1 MMSTRTQKMN
11 PEDARNAAREVRR
24 RRLQAFAFVVPLLVF
39 IFFAFVAPIATM
51 LYKSVY
57 NPTVA
62 EMVPETLAALDDWS
76 GETVPDDAVL
86 IQFAIELKRL
96 ANARNSGQLAS
107 EINRAEPGM
116 SSVINATARV
126 MGRADDAEIAANGA
140 TILLDANARWSKPA
154 TWRAIKTAG
163 AIYTADYYL
172 TSVDLERD
180 RDGAIVQRDT
190 QIYVQLY
197 AKTLKMALI
206 ITLLTV
212 VLGYPLAFF
221 MANTSSALANFM
233 MVFVLLPFWT
243 SLLVRTTAWIALLQT
258 GGVVNST
265 LLSLGIIDQPIEM
278 LYTQFSTIIA
288 MTHILLPFM
297 VLPLYAV
304 MRGIDS
310 SFMRAAMSMGST
322 PLGAWYKIYLPMSLP
337 GLSAGA
343 LLVFVIS
350 VGYYITPAL
359 VGGTDGQMISNII
372 AFHMQQSNN
381 WELAAALGS
390 LLLVLILVLYWLFD
404 RFIGT
409 DNLKLG

>member
-1 MMSTRTQKMN
+1 MSDTAAGLN
-11 PEDARNAAREVRR
+11 PADARNAARDVRR
-24 RRLQAFAFVVPLLVF
+24 RKLQAFLFVTPLLVF
-39 IFFAFVAPIATM
+39 IIFAFVAPIATM
-51 LYKSVY
+51 LYRSVH

-62 EMVPETLAALDDWS
+62 NLVPETLAALDDWS
-76 GETVPDDAVL
+76 GNAVPDDAVL
-86 IQFAIELKRL
+86 IQFATDMKRM
-96 ANARNSGQLAS
+96 ANDRTSGQLAD
-107 EINRAEPGM
+107 EINRALPGM
-116 SSVINATARV
+116 SSVVKSTARSLRRV
-126 MGRADDAEIAANGA
+126 DDAEISANGA
-140 TILLDANARWSKPA
+140 TLLLEANDRWSDPT
-154 TWRAIKTAG
+154 TWHALKAAG
-163 AIYTADYYL
+163 QVYSSSYYL
-172 TSVDLERD
+172 TSVDLERTA
-180 RDGAIVQRDT
+180 DGGIAQRDT
-190 QIYVQLY
+190 QIYVKLY
-197 AKTLKMALI
+197 TKTLRMALT
-206 ITLLTV
+206 ITVLTI

-221 MANTSSALANFM
+221 MAHASDGLANFL

-258 GGVVNST
+258 NGVVNSS
-265 LLSLGIIDQPIEM
+265 LMALGITDEPIEM

-310 SFMRAAMSMGST
+310 SYMRAAISMGSR

-343 LLVFVIS
+343 LLVFIIS

-390 LLLVLILVLYWLFD
+390 LLLILILLLYWLFD
-404 RFIGT
+404 RFVGT